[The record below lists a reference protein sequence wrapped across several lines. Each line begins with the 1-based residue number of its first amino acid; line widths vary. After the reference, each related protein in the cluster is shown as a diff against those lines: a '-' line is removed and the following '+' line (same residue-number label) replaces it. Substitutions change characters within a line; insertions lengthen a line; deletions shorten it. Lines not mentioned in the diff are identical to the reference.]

1 MSSTVIDD
9 ALKFIAEGAGKR
21 FIGRATPRQFDQLCA
36 IVGDD
41 KRYSSSW
48 PRLQYHAPDQEVVID
63 NFPVSGIHQVLS
75 SFFLNQIEESFPLSI
90 QSRFTVVFSTGHTR
104 SDTGA
109 AIIIEVGFSESMRRL
124 ERDAETWLIGLRDE
138 VRVCII
144 ITLDEQPAYRIPASG
159 IVGPGIDIDEEA
171 AAARVAMTRD
181 RIDAGN
187 VGMPLR
193 YRGQTWVN
201 WLTGRWPYI
210 KQDLISVDLPLELT
224 DEVTGS
230 TPIGLRRSCFLS
242 IEDMSMAEIED
253 IEVPFNFSSLYQK
266 LRIAIAELGH
276 LRYKEYLKTRAS
288 EP

>member
-41 KRYSSSW
+41 KSW

-193 YRGQTWVN
+193 YRGQTW
-201 WLTGRWPYI
+201 
-210 KQDLISVDLPLELT
+210 DLPLELT